1 MGKAAQQALT
11 DAGKRLAML
20 ADEDSAVA
28 EAFRALRTNLRFNPA
43 LGMGSGSGRA
53 VLLADAGGVPER
65 AQAVA
70 NLGVAFAKAGERTV
84 LVDAH
89 LRPATTNTVSET
101 TLSALFGQADAAVG
115 LGAAVQGPEGGRK
128 VLLPLVETE
137 IPGLLLLPA
146 GPRVANPAD
155 LLGADAFAAL
165 VAALRAEAEVVLFDA
180 PPVVAFADA
189 RAIAAR
195 VDGTLLLVA
204 QDTTRRPQA
213 QAALAALRQVGATV
227 LGVVLTEARE

>member
-1 MGKAAQQALT
+1 MGKAIQQGAMT
-11 DAGKRLAML
+11 GAGKRLAML
-20 ADEDSAVA
+20 ADADGPVA
-28 EAFRALRTNLRFNPA
+28 EAYRALRTNLRFDPA
-43 LGMGSGSGRA
+43 LGMGGGSGRA

-70 NLGVAFAKAGERTV
+70 NLGIAFAKAGERTV
-84 LVDAH
+84 IVDAN
-89 LRPATTNTVSET
+89 LRPPTAAGEM
-101 TLSALFGQADAAVG
+101 TLSALFGQADATAG
-115 LGAAVQGPEGGRK
+115 LGAAVQGPETGRK
-128 VLLPLVETE
+128 MLLPLVETE

-165 VAALRAEAEVVLFDA
+165 VAALQAEVEVVLFDA
-180 PPVVAFADA
+180 PPVVAYADA

-195 VDGTLLLVA
+195 MDGTLLLVA

-213 QAALAALRQVGATV
+213 QAALAALRQVSATV

>member
-1 MGKAAQQALT
+1 MGKATQQAVS

-20 ADEDSAVA
+20 ADEDGPAA
-28 EAFRALRTNLRFNPA
+28 EAYRTLRTVLRFNPA
-43 LGMGSGSGRA
+43 LGMGSGGGGRA

-65 AQAVA
+65 AHAVA
-70 NLGVAFAKAGERTV
+70 NLGVAFARVGERTV
-84 LVDAH
+84 LVDAN
-89 LRPATTNTVSET
+89 LRPPAAGET
-101 TLSALFGQADAAVG
+101 TLSALFGQADATVG
-115 LGAAVQGPEGGRK
+115 LGAAVQGPESGRK

-137 IPGLLLLPA
+137 IPGLLLLPV

-180 PPVVAFADA
+180 PPVVAYADA
-189 RAIAAR
+189 RAVAAR